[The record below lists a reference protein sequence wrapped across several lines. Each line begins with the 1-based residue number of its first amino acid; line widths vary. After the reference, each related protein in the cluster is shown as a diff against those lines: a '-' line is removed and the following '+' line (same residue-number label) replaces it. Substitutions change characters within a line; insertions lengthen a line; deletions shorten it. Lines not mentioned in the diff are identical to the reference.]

1 VIAGRATQQGAPVA
15 GFAFVQN
22 NPEVSPLQADN
33 AVTLEALMHAPFLG
47 MVPHCPGLDRRL
59 PLSPAVAGLLAE
71 SLPGLDAWYAGT
83 ADA

>member
-1 VIAGRATQQGAPVA
+1 
-15 GFAFVQN
+15 
-22 NPEVSPLQADN
+22 
-33 AVTLEALMHAPFLG
+33 